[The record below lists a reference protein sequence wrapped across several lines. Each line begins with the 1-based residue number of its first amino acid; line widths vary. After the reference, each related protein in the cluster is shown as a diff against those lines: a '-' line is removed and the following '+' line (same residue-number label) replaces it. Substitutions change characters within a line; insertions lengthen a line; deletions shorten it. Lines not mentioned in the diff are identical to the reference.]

1 MESDLIALE
10 QKYAYSFTCHWEKMD
25 HSLKIGIYFTSQ
37 NINTFL
43 KLDCL
48 RTSYLNIQVKVNLS
62 LIYDENYLRNYM

>member
-10 QKYAYSFTCHWEKMD
+10 QKYAYYFTCHWEKMD

-48 RTSYLNIQVKVNLS
+48 RTS
-62 LIYDENYLRNYM
+62 

>member
-10 QKYAYSFTCHWEKMD
+10 QKYVYSFTCHWEKMD
-25 HSLKIGIYFTSQ
+25 QIGIYFTSQ

-48 RTSYLNIQVKVNLS
+48 RTS
-62 LIYDENYLRNYM
+62 

>member
-10 QKYAYSFTCHWEKMD
+10 QKYSFTCHWEKMD

-48 RTSYLNIQVKVNLS
+48 RTS
-62 LIYDENYLRNYM
+62 

>member
-25 HSLKIGIYFTSQ
+25 HSLKIGTSQ
-37 NINTFL
+37 NIYTFL

-48 RTSYLNIQVKVNLS
+48 RTS
-62 LIYDENYLRNYM
+62 

>member
-37 NINTFL
+37 NINTFETRL
-43 KLDCL
+43 FENFVIEHSGKGQ
-48 RTSYLNIQVKVNLS
+48 SFP
-62 LIYDENYLRNYM
+62 YDEKYLRNYM